1 MHSAYPLY
9 LFYVDSTQLCEGWG
23 EREEE
28 RKGGEE
34 GRKGRREEREREQM
48 AGSIGGKWVGDA
60 VRLLTEEHKIWSTHK
75 G

>member
-34 GRKGRREEREREQM
+34 GRKGRREESRWQE
-48 AGSIGGKWVGDA
+48 ALGGNW
-60 VRLLTEEHKIWSTHK
+60 LEMP
-75 G
+75 